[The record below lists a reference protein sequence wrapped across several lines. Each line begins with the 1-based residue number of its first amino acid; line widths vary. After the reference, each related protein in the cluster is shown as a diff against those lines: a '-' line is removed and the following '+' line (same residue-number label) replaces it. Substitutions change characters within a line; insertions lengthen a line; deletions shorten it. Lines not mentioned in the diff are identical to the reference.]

1 MPTLRDI
8 KRRIGSIIS
17 IQKITQAM
25 KMVATAKLRKAQ
37 TKVENA
43 RPYFRKLES
52 SISTILSSLEGN
64 FSHPLITPKTEIN
77 NIALIVISSDRG
89 MCGSFNTNLL
99 KDVSSKIEN
108 KYRVEYPNAKIH
120 IIPIGKKALLFF
132 SKSNY
137 PISYQY
143 TSINDNADFITIKTI
158 IDKIKTNF
166 IENQFDLV
174 FVHNMEFINIVKQLP
189 NSYQLLPFSSS
200 NIQKNTDK
208 SFNLSYIFEP
218 DKKAILNELIPKL
231 VDTKMW
237 SSILNSI
244 AAEHAARRVA
254 MENATSNATDLIKNL
269 NLVYNKV
276 RQASITKEIIEIV
289 SGANA
294 LKGSK

>member
-43 RPYFRKLES
+43 RPYFKKLES
-52 SISTILSSLEGN
+52 SISTILSSLEGD
-64 FSHPLITPKTEIN
+64 FSHPLITAKSEIN

-89 MCGSFNTNLL
+89 MCGSFNTHLL
-99 KDVSSKIEN
+99 KDVTYKIEN
-108 KYRVEYPNAKIH
+108 KYKLEYPNAKIH
-120 IIPIGKKALLFF
+120 IIPIGKKALTFF
-132 SKSNY
+132 SKSVY
-137 PISYQY
+137 PIYDQY
-143 TSINDNADFITIKTI
+143 TNINDNTDFATIKSI
-158 IDKIKTNF
+158 IDKVKVAF
-166 IENQFDLV
+166 IQNQFDLV
-174 FVHNMEFINIVKQLP
+174 FVHNMEFLNIIKQLP
-189 NSYQLLPFSSS
+189 QSFQILPFASS
-200 NIQKNTDK
+200 NIKK
-208 SFNLSYIFEP
+208 ESERSFNLNYIFEP
-218 DKKAILNELIPKL
+218 DKKAILNDLIPKL
-231 VDTKMW
+231 IDTKLW
-237 SSILNSI
+237 SSLLNSI

-254 MENATSNATDLIKNL
+254 MDNATTNATDLIKNL

>member
-52 SISTILSSLEGN
+52 SISTIISSLEGN
-64 FSHPLITPKTEIN
+64 FTHPLITSKSEIN

-108 KYRVEYPNAKIH
+108 KYKVEYPNARIH
-120 IIPIGKKALLFF
+120 IIPIGKKALSYF
-132 SKSNY
+132 SKS
-137 PISYQY
+137 SYTVFDQY
-143 TSINDNADFITIKTI
+143 TNINDNTDFITIKSI

-174 FVHNMEFINIVKQLP
+174 FVHNMEFLNIVKQLP
-189 NSYQLLPFSSS
+189 QSYPLLPFSSS
-200 NIQKNTDK
+200 NIQKTADM

-231 VDTKMW
+231 IDTKLW

-254 MENATSNATDLIKNL
+254 MDNATSNATDLIKNL

>member
-120 IIPIGKKALLFF
+120 IIPIGKKALSFF

-143 TSINDNADFITIKTI
+143 TNINDNADFITIKTI

-218 DKKAILNELIPKL
+218 DKNAILNELIPKL
-231 VDTKMW
+231 VDTKLW

-254 MENATSNATDLIKNL
+254 MENATSNANDLIKNL

>member
-43 RPYFRKLES
+43 RPYFKKLES
-52 SISTILSSLEGN
+52 SISTILSSLEGEY
-64 FSHPLITPKTEIN
+64 SHPLITPKNDIK

-99 KDVSSKIEN
+99 KDVKTKIEKQYN
-108 KYRVEYPNAKIH
+108 VQYPNAKIH
-120 IIPIGKKALLFF
+120 IIPIGKKAISFF
-132 SKSNY
+132 TKLNY
-137 PISYQY
+137 PIYDQY
-143 TSINDNADFITIKTI
+143 INISDNASFATIKSI
-158 IDKIKTNF
+158 IDKIKFAFTD
-166 IENQFDLV
+166 NQFDLV
-174 FVHNMEFINIVKQLP
+174 FVHNMEFVNIIKQIP
-189 NSYQLLPFSSS
+189 QTYQLLPFVPANIDKAKES
-200 NIQKNTDK
+200 N
-208 SFNLSYIFEP
+208 FNLNFIFEP
-218 DKKAILNELIPKL
+218 DKKSILDDLIPKL
-231 VDTKMW
+231 IDTKLW
-237 SSILNSI
+237 SSVLNSA

-254 MENATSNATDLIKNL
+254 MDNATSNATDLIKNL

-276 RQASITKEIIEIV
+276 RQATITREIIEIV

-294 LKGSK
+294 LKGIK

>member
-52 SISTILSSLEGN
+52 SISTIISSLEGN
-64 FSHPLITPKTEIN
+64 FSHPLITSKSEIN

-108 KYRVEYPNAKIH
+108 KYKFEYPNARIH
-120 IIPIGKKALLFF
+120 IIPIGKKALSYF
-132 SKSNY
+132 SKS
-137 PISYQY
+137 SYTVFDQY
-143 TSINDNADFITIKTI
+143 TNINDNTDFITIKSI

-174 FVHNMEFINIVKQLP
+174 FVHNMEFLNIVKQLP
-189 NSYQLLPFSSS
+189 QSYQLLPFSSS
-200 NIQKNTDK
+200 NIQKTADM

-231 VDTKMW
+231 IDTKLW

-254 MENATSNATDLIKNL
+254 MDNATSNATDLIKNL

>member
-108 KYRVEYPNAKIH
+108 NYRVEYPKAKIH
-120 IIPIGKKALLFF
+120 IIPIGKKALSFF

-143 TSINDNADFITIKTI
+143 TNINDNADFITIKTI
-158 IDKIKTNF
+158 IDKVKTNF

-200 NIQKNTDK
+200 NIQQNTDK

-231 VDTKMW
+231 VDTKLW

>member
-43 RPYFRKLES
+43 RPYFNKLES
-52 SISTILSSLEGN
+52 SISTILSSLESD
-64 FSHPLITPKTEIN
+64 FSHPLIVPKSEIN

-89 MCGSFNTNLL
+89 MCGSFNTHLL
-99 KDVSSKIEN
+99 KDVTTKIEN
-108 KYRVEYPNAKIH
+108 KYKVEYPNAKIH
-120 IIPIGKKALLFF
+120 IIPIGKKALSFF
-132 SKSNY
+132 SKSTYN
-137 PISYQY
+137 IFDQY
-143 TSINDNADFITIKTI
+143 TNINDNTEFATIKSI
-158 IDKIKTNF
+158 VDKIKSDF

-174 FVHNMEFINIVKQLP
+174 FVHNMEFINIIKQLP
-189 NSYQLLPFSSS
+189 QSYQLLPFSAS
-200 NIQKNTDK
+200 NIKTNPQK

-218 DKKAILNELIPKL
+218 DKKSILNELIPKL
-231 VDTKMW
+231 IDTKFW

-254 MENATSNATDLIKNL
+254 MDNATSNATDLIKNL

-294 LKGSK
+294 LKGSN

>member
-1 MPTLRDI
+1 MATLRDI

-43 RPYFRKLES
+43 RPYFNKLES
-52 SISTILSSLEGN
+52 SISTILSSLEMD
-64 FSHPLITPKTEIN
+64 FTHPLITAKTDIN
-77 NIALIVISSDRG
+77 SLALIVISSDRG
-89 MCGSFNTNLL
+89 MCGSFNTHLL
-99 KDVSSKIEN
+99 KDVTATIEN
-108 KYRVEYPNAKIH
+108 KYKAEYPNARIQ
-120 IIPIGKKALLFF
+120 IIPIGKKALSFF
-132 SKSNY
+132 SKT
-137 PISYQY
+137 SYQIIDQY
-143 TSINDNADFITIKTI
+143 TNINDNTDFTTIKSI
-158 IDKIKTNF
+158 ISKIKDGF
-166 IENQFDLV
+166 INNQFDLV
-174 FVHNMEFINIVKQLP
+174 FVHNMEFLNIIKQLP
-189 NSYQLLPFSSS
+189 QSYQLLPFPSTNIKKTSS
-200 NIQKNTDK
+200 

-231 VDTKMW
+231 IDTKLW

-254 MENATSNATDLIKNL
+254 MDNATSNATDLIKNL

-294 LKGSK
+294 LKGNR

>member
-8 KRRIGSIIS
+8 KRRIGSIVS

-52 SISTILSSLEGN
+52 SISTILSSLEGDY
-64 FSHPLITPKTEIN
+64 SHPLITPKTEIN

-99 KDVSSKIEN
+99 KDVINKIE
-108 KYRVEYPNAKIH
+108 KHYKVEYPNAKIH
-120 IIPIGKKALLFF
+120 IIPIGKKALSFF
-132 SKSNY
+132 TKANY
-137 PISYQY
+137 PIYDQY
-143 TSINDNADFITIKTI
+143 VNISDNAKFSAIKSI
-158 IDKIKTNF
+158 IDKIKFAFTSH
-166 IENQFDLV
+166 QFDLV
-174 FVHNMEFINIVKQLP
+174 FVHNMEFVNIIKQIP
-189 NSYQLLPFSSS
+189 QSYQLLPFIPATINKSKTS
-200 NIQKNTDK
+200 N
-208 SFNLSYIFEP
+208 FNLNFIFEP
-218 DKKAILNELIPKL
+218 DKKSILNELIPKL
-231 VDTKMW
+231 IDTKLW
-237 SSILNSI
+237 SSILNSV

-254 MENATSNATDLIKNL
+254 MDNATTNATDLIKNL

-276 RQASITKEIIEIV
+276 RQATITREIIEIV

-294 LKGSK
+294 LKGTK